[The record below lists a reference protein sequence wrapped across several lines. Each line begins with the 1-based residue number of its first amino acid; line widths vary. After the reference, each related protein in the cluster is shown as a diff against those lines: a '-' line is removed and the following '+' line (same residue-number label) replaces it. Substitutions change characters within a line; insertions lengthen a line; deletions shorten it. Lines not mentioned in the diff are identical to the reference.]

1 MNKQKLTRN
10 KSTSFKKPKTSY
22 QSYHNFINYEQYLSD
37 DKDTFDSLINKN
49 EGLSLL
55 LVEANRKLNELVKEK
70 ESIENDSKIE
80 KKSILQQLEKIS
92 ENYRTYANSHK
103 TLKYTEKKMNN
114 IIQLYSGVN
123 EELSRY
129 KQLLNDV
136 INNYYETYENIDTI
150 LKKKD
155 LNSILSNLTHL
166 RNGMYESSNKMC
178 VDSNIISLRKGNNSK
193 LNSNTNRKSY
203 SSILKKRMNNTIRSK
218 SVDNKKLNDDIY
230 SE

>member
-1 MNKQKLTRN
+1 M
-10 KSTSFKKPKTSY
+10 
-22 QSYHNFINYEQYLSD
+22 
-37 DKDTFDSLINKN
+37 
-49 EGLSLL
+49 
-55 LVEANRKLNELVKEK
+55 KEK
-70 ESIENDSKIE
+70 ESIENDSEIE

-123 EELSRY
+123 EEPPRY

-166 RNGMYESSNKMC
+166 RNGMYESYNKMC

-203 SSILKKRMNNTIRSK
+203 SSILKKRMNKTIRSK
-218 SVDNKKLNDDIY
+218 SVDNKKLNEDIY